1 MCCLFSTLVLFGPRF
16 AILVWGL
23 LQPARWEVAFST
35 FLWPLVGF
43 LIMPWTTLM
52 YVAVAP
58 LGVTGVDWFWIGLAI
73 AMDIVSW
80 SGSAWGNRD
89 RIRGYGPP
97 TGTPTATA

>member
-58 LGVTGVDWFWIGLAI
+58 LGVTGFDWFWIGLAI

-89 RIRGYGPP
+89 RIRSYGPP